1 MTEGLLL
8 ADAGSWLSRV
18 VLGAF
23 RLTLLQ
29 LLFLAA
35 PFFLLAYLLH
45 WLERTSQGHLSSRF
59 GWRSVLWT
67 GWIGTPVHELSHAAM
82 CPVFGHKIKEVA
94 PFKPDE
100 LTGCLGYV
108 KHSFNPKNPYHQIGS
123 FFIGIAPLAGGALV
137 LYSLLWIFYAPAAR
151 NALSAA
157 GVGDAVARGSV
168 VAAAEMLFRLAVW
181 TVTSIA
187 SLEGLKTWRFWIF
200 MYLAL
205 CIGSHLGPSPADLKG
220 GKTGALLLVGLL
232 LVFNLLFLAL
242 GGTPG
247 AVMAAVGRAMGPALA
262 LFALSVVL
270 SGVATAV
277 VVLVTGAI

>member
-1 MTEGLLL
+1 MTESLLL

-18 VLGAF
+18 VLGGF
-23 RLTLLQ
+23 RQTLFQ
-29 LLFLAA
+29 LLCLAA
-35 PFFLLAYLLH
+35 PLLGLAYLLH
-45 WLERTSQGHLSSRF
+45 WLEKVSQGHLSSRF
-59 GWRSVLWT
+59 GWQSVLWT

-82 CPVFGHKIKEVA
+82 CPVFGHKITEVA
-94 PFKPDE
+94 LFKPDQA
-100 LTGCLGYV
+100 TGCLGYV
-108 KHSFNPKNPYHQIGS
+108 KHSFDPKNPYHQIGS

-137 LYSLLWIFYAPAAR
+137 LYGLLWLFYAPAAR

-168 VAAAEMLFRLAVW
+168 VAAAEMLFRRAVW
-181 TVTSIA
+181 TVTSIV

-220 GKTGALLLVGLL
+220 GKTGALLLLGLL

-247 AVMAAVGRAMGPALA
+247 AVTAAVGRVMGPALA
-262 LFALSVVL
+262 LFALSAVL
-270 SGVATAV
+270 SGAATAV
-277 VVLVTGAI
+277 VVLMTGAI